1 MRINKIIK
9 PSRLSEFAVIPTAI
23 FKQKDLSMGAVGLY
37 CWLFSQPPQEEIT
50 NDAVL
55 SHFKIGLTAFY
66 SRVKELI
73 KAGFL
78 VRENARNEGKFSGV
92 NYFLSELPHSDLPRV
107 EKPRADDLPEKNVEG
122 IYYNYIDE
130 ICNGNE
136 ICNDISNEI
145 CNDNEI
151 CNNNIYNNNIFNK
164 TNNIPRNQKN
174 DYSDGVKKSFDHF
187 AALFP
192 ERYQPKNKSQIKKWM
207 DCLDKI
213 ERIDKYDLRDVYK
226 MAQRLRNDSF
236 WQNNFLSI
244 LKLRNNDKNG
254 VKYIHR
260 FMGQKVDA
268 TKTAKSK
275 INGLVK
281 FYKYTTP
288 NGDVC
293 LGAKTM
299 SGEIDQ
305 NILAQKLSPTEIEEV
320 IKSL

>member
-1 MRINKIIK
+1 MIYVMIMRYVIMIYIIT
-9 PSRLSEFAVIPTAI
+9 I
-23 FKQKDLSMGAVGLY
+23 
-37 CWLFSQPPQEEIT
+37 
-50 NDAVL
+50 
-55 SHFKIGLTAFY
+55 Y
-66 SRVKELI
+66 S
-73 KAGFL
+73 
-78 VRENARNEGKFSGV
+78 
-92 NYFLSELPHSDLPRV
+92 
-107 EKPRADDLPEKNVEG
+107 
-122 IYYNYIDE
+122 
-130 ICNGNE
+130 
-136 ICNDISNEI
+136 
-145 CNDNEI
+145 
-151 CNNNIYNNNIFNK
+151 NK

-192 ERYQPKNKSQIKKWM
+192 ERYQPKSKSQIKKWM

-305 NILAQKLSPTEIEEV
+305 NILAQKLSPIEIEEV